1 MQDGSCV
8 CSNNLPEST
17 NPLYLTVAR
26 SRTRIEVTQTEDG
39 RYGFSDFEM
48 VLRNI
53 HFVHDPARPPTD
65 VTEYEAFVS
74 ISANDGELTS
84 EVAVSRIVVSI
95 SNLPP
100 MVLLDNRTTTEVI
113 MRDGEP
119 VVQVLQVSTDL
130 IEDSDTIS
138 QITLTLTNPLHPNEQ
153 IYASGGYISPLITI
167 MNGSNSVTLLGPA
180 SLSEFVD
187 ALNNVQVYYNYPPME
202 SILQGDRPDFTPR

>member
-8 CSNNLPEST
+8 CRDDLSEST
-17 NPLYLTVAR
+17 NPLYLTVTR
-26 SRTRIEVTQTEDG
+26 SPTRIEVTQTEDG
-39 RYGFSDFEM
+39 SYGFSDFET

-53 HFVHDPARPPTD
+53 RFVHDPARPPTD
-65 VTEYEAFVS
+65 VTEYEAYVA
-74 ISANDGELTS
+74 ISADDGELLS
-84 EVAVSRIVVSI
+84 DIAVSRIVVSI

-100 MVLLDNRTTTEVI
+100 MVLLNNMTMTEVV

-119 VVQVLQVSTDL
+119 VIQVLQVSADI

-138 QITLTLTNPLHPNEQ
+138 QVTLTLTNPLHPNER
-153 IYASGGYISPLITI
+153 IYASGGYVSPLITI
-167 MNGSNSVTLLGPA
+167 INGSDSVTLMGPA

-187 ALNNVQVYYNYPPME
+187 ALNNIQVYYNYPPME